1 MNAIFQTVK
10 TPTVKALVLAIEKN
24 TVEDALGKAVSS
36 PQWEAIAPYLQ
47 PFSLPP
53 NQILLSE
60 GALDR
65 TVYFLESGGLSVH
78 FEDHKG
84 RVHLA
89 IVNPGS
95 AVGEAGFFSN
105 MPRNATVQSVGE
117 CKLWKLTYGK
127 FLELS
132 QNQPR
137 VALALSMGLAAIITK
152 RMTDRRKRV
161 SVT

>member
-1 MNAIFQTVK
+1 MNAIFQSVDAPNVK
-10 TPTVKALVLAIEKN
+10 RLIAAIAKN
-24 TVEDALGKAVSS
+24 TVEDALGKAVTAV
-36 PQWEAIAPYLQ
+36 QWEQMLPYLQ

-53 NQILLSE
+53 SQVLLSE
-60 GALDR
+60 GSLDR

-78 FEDHKG
+78 FEDDKG

-95 AVGEAGFFSN
+95 SVGEAGFFTN
-105 MPRNATVQSVGE
+105 MPRNATVQSVGA
-117 CKLWKLTYGK
+117 CKLWKLTHSK
-127 FLELS
+127 FLEMS
-132 QNQPR
+132 QAQPR
-137 VALALSMGLAAIITK
+137 LALALAMGLAALITS

>member
-1 MNAIFQTVK
+1 MNAIFQSVRL
-10 TPTVKALVLAIEKN
+10 PTVKGLVDAIAKN
-24 TVEDALGKAVSS
+24 TLEDSLGRAVS
-36 PQWEAIAPYLQ
+36 PAHWETISAYLQ
-47 PFSLPP
+47 SFSLPAS
-53 NQILLSE
+53 QVLLTQGS
-60 GALDR
+60 LDR

-78 FEDHKG
+78 FEDYKG

-89 IVNPGS
+89 IVSPGA

-105 MPRNATVQSVGE
+105 QPRNATVQSVGE
-117 CKLWKLTYGK
+117 CQLWKLTYSK

-137 VALALSMGLAAIITK
+137 VALALSMGLAATITK